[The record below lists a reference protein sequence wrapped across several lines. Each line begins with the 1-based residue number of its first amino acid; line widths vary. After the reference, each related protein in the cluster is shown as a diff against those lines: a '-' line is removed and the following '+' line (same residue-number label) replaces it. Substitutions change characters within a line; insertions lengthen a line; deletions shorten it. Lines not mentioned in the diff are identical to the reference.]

1 MLFRSENCETSAVG
15 RALGMCGFGVE
26 SGIASEEE
34 VKKAKELEQENKRE
48 EIYKN
53 MFIPEYEAIKYVKL
67 AIADLMRKQGVVKE
81 DLAIEV
87 KHQCWTSLENLN
99 LEQLKMLEIQ
109 LSKINNKNHMWH
121 KLYNQNE
128 KIKTVV
134 PENQEVIYK
143 TSQYMFGIKAL
154 ELVKDDEIKKNDIID
169 SYLEMG
175 TDLRAKFE

>member
-1 MLFRSENCETSAVG
+1 
-15 RALGMCGFGVE
+15 
-26 SGIASEEE
+26 
-34 VKKAKELEQENKRE
+34 
-48 EIYKN
+48 
-53 MFIPEYEAIKYVKL
+53 
-67 AIADLMRKQGVVKE
+67 
-81 DLAIEV
+81 
-87 KHQCWTSLENLN
+87 
-99 LEQLKMLEIQ
+99 
-109 LSKINNKNHMWH
+109 MWH